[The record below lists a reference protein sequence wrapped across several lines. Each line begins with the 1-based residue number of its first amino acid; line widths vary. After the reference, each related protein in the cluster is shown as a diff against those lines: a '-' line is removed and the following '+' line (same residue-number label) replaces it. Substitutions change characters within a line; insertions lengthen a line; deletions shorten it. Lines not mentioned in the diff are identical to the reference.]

1 MVCGFL
7 GVPETL
13 SWGPVRSKL
22 KSKKLFASYACTV
35 ELSRSYIICEINRLN
50 EKQVNASS
58 CPPFIMLD
66 IKEICKATFLTKFI
80 LFWEIVIFHKNIYV
94 DMYMGLLLH
103 FKIS

>member
-1 MVCGFL
+1 
-7 GVPETL
+7 
-13 SWGPVRSKL
+13 
-22 KSKKLFASYACTV
+22 
-35 ELSRSYIICEINRLN
+35 
-50 EKQVNASS
+50 
-58 CPPFIMLD
+58 MLD